1 MKNLKYILFILI
13 FLSNIILAQRPN
25 IVWITVEDISP
36 TLSVYGDSTAKTPN
50 IDRLASQSQIFTE
63 SFTTV
68 GVCSPS
74 RSSII
79 TGMYPVS
86 IGTHQ
91 MRTGKD
97 VFGWGSRNYDG
108 LSNAIDVNGDSIPL
122 HSVVTPQE
130 VRCFTEY
137 MRAGGYYCTNN
148 SKTDYQFAAP
158 VTAWDQ
164 NGDDAHWRNR
174 DKNQPFFSVFNFDV
188 THESKM
194 WLHRNKPLTVDP
206 KNVPLPP
213 YFPDTE
219 TVRNDVARNYSNI
232 ELLDSMVGDLIKELK
247 SDKLLDNTYIFFFS
261 DHGGPL
267 PRGKRSHYESG
278 LKVPMIIRNPY
289 DISSRYIDDPISFV
303 DLAPTMLSIAGIEIP
318 DHFQGRA
325 FMGDKKSTE
334 PREFIFGSGDR
345 FDETYDRVRSVI
357 SKDFVYVRNYH
368 KDRPAYKDV
377 LYRKNIDMTNEML
390 KLYNDNKLNADQKY
404 WYRQSK
410 TKEEFYVRS
419 KDPYS
424 LRNIID
430 DPGYTNEIKKH
441 RLALK
446 KWQKEIED
454 IGALPEKKH
463 LSYMWPEGIQ
473 PQTQKPKVVVKEG
486 LLNIESLTLGSS
498 SAYIISDL
506 DFQPG
511 LDDGWKLYH
520 RPVVVDKSYLYVIST
535 RLGFKDSDIVK
546 IKL

>member
-1 MKNLKYILFILI
+1 MKNLKYIFFILI

-148 SKTDYQFAAP
+148 SKTVYQFAAP

-289 DISSRYIDDPISFV
+289 DISSRYNDDPISFV

-318 DHFQGRA
+318 DYIQGRA
-325 FMGDKKSTE
+325 FMGDKKNPV
-334 PREFIFGSGDR
+334 PREYIFGSGDR

-520 RPVVVDKSYLYVIST
+520 QPVVVDKSYLYVIST

>member
-1 MKNLKYILFILI
+1 MKNLKYIFFILI

-194 WLHRNKPLTVDP
+194 WLHRNKTLTVDP

-289 DISSRYIDDPISFV
+289 DISSRYNDDPISFV

-318 DHFQGRA
+318 DYIQGRA
-325 FMGDKKSTE
+325 FMGDKKNPV
-334 PREFIFGSGDR
+334 PREYIFGSGDR

-486 LLNIESLTLGSS
+486 LLNIKSLTLGSS

-520 RPVVVDKSYLYVIST
+520 QPVVVDKSYLYVIST

>member
-137 MRAGGYYCTNN
+137 MRAEGYYCTNN

-289 DISSRYIDDPISFV
+289 DISSRYNDDPISFV

-318 DHFQGRA
+318 DYIQGRA
-325 FMGDKKSTE
+325 FMGDKKNPV
-334 PREFIFGSGDR
+334 PREYIFGSGDR

-520 RPVVVDKSYLYVIST
+520 QPVVVDKSYLYVIST

>member
-318 DHFQGRA
+318 DHIQGRA
-325 FMGDKKSTE
+325 FMGDKKNPV
-334 PREFIFGSGDR
+334 PREYIFGSGDR

-419 KDPYS
+419 TDPYS

-486 LLNIESLTLGSS
+486 LLNIKSLTLGSS

-520 RPVVVDKSYLYVIST
+520 QPVVVDKSYLYVIST

>member
-137 MRAGGYYCTNN
+137 MRAEGYYCTNN

-289 DISSRYIDDPISFV
+289 DISSRYNDDPISFV

-318 DHFQGRA
+318 DYIQGRA
-325 FMGDKKSTE
+325 FMGDKKNPV
-334 PREFIFGSGDR
+334 PREYIFGSGDR

-419 KDPYS
+419 TDPYS

-520 RPVVVDKSYLYVIST
+520 QPVVVDKSYLYVIST

>member
-247 SDKLLDNTYIFFFS
+247 SDNLLDNTYIFFFS

-289 DISSRYIDDPISFV
+289 DTSSRYIDDPISFV

-419 KDPYS
+419 TDPYS

-498 SAYIISDL
+498 SAYIISDF

-520 RPVVVDKSYLYVIST
+520 QPVVVDKSYLYVIST

>member
-289 DISSRYIDDPISFV
+289 DISSRYNDDPISFV

-318 DHFQGRA
+318 DYIQGRA
-325 FMGDKKSTE
+325 FMGDKKNPV
-334 PREFIFGSGDR
+334 PREYIFGSGDR

-454 IGALPEKKH
+454 VGALPEKKY

-520 RPVVVDKSYLYVIST
+520 QPVVVDKSYLYVIST

>member
-289 DISSRYIDDPISFV
+289 DISSRYNDDPISFV

-318 DHFQGRA
+318 DYIQGRA
-325 FMGDKKSTE
+325 FMGDKKNTV
-334 PREFIFGSGDR
+334 PREYIFGCGDR

-357 SKDFVYVRNYH
+357 SRDFVYVRNYH

-419 KDPYS
+419 TDPYS

-454 IGALPEKKH
+454 IGAYRKNI
-463 LSYMWPEGIQ
+463 YFMWPRNRL
-473 PQTQKPKVVVKEG
+473 KLRNLKLLSRKV
-486 LLNIESLTLGSS
+486 
-498 SAYIISDL
+498 Y
-506 DFQPG
+506 
-511 LDDGWKLYH
+511 
-520 RPVVVDKSYLYVIST
+520 
-535 RLGFKDSDIVK
+535 
-546 IKL
+546 

>member
-289 DISSRYIDDPISFV
+289 DISSRYNDDPISFV

-318 DHFQGRA
+318 DYIQGRA
-325 FMGDKKSTE
+325 FMGDKKNPV
-334 PREFIFGSGDR
+334 PREYIFGSGDR

-419 KDPYS
+419 TDPYS

-520 RPVVVDKSYLYVIST
+520 QPVVVDKSYLYVIST

>member
-289 DISSRYIDDPISFV
+289 DISSRYNDDPISFV
-303 DLAPTMLSIAGIEIP
+303 DLAPTMLSITGIEIP
-318 DHFQGRA
+318 DYIQGRA
-325 FMGDKKSTE
+325 FMGDKKNPV
-334 PREFIFGSGDR
+334 PREYIFGSGDR

-419 KDPYS
+419 TDPYS

-430 DPGYTNEIKKH
+430 DPEYTKEIKKH

-454 IGALPEKKH
+454 VGALPEKKY

-520 RPVVVDKSYLYVIST
+520 QPVVVDKSYLYVIST

>member
-13 FLSNIILAQRPN
+13 FISNIILAQRPN

-289 DISSRYIDDPISFV
+289 DISSRYNDDPISFV
-303 DLAPTMLSIAGIEIP
+303 DLAPTMLSITGIEIP
-318 DHFQGRA
+318 DYIQGRA
-325 FMGDKKSTE
+325 FMGDKKNPV
-334 PREFIFGSGDR
+334 PREYIFGSGDR

-419 KDPYS
+419 TDPYS

-473 PQTQKPKVVVKEG
+473 PQTQKPKVIVKEG

-520 RPVVVDKSYLYVIST
+520 QPVVVDKSYLYVIST
-535 RLGFKDSDIVK
+535 RLGFKDSDIDK

>member
-122 HSVVTPQE
+122 HSVVTPPE

-247 SDKLLDNTYIFFFS
+247 SDNLLDNTYIFFFS

-289 DISSRYIDDPISFV
+289 DTSSRYIDDPISFV

-325 FMGDKKSTE
+325 FMGDKKSTV

-419 KDPYS
+419 TDPYS

-520 RPVVVDKSYLYVIST
+520 QPVVVDKSYLYVIST

>member
-1 MKNLKYILFILI
+1 MKNLKYIFFILI

-108 LSNAIDVNGDSIPL
+108 ISNAIDVNGDSIPL

-247 SDKLLDNTYIFFFS
+247 SDNLLDNTYIFFFS

-289 DISSRYIDDPISFV
+289 DTSSRYIDDPISFV

-325 FMGDKKSTE
+325 FMGDKKSTV

-419 KDPYS
+419 TDPYS

>member
-1 MKNLKYILFILI
+1 
-13 FLSNIILAQRPN
+13 
-25 IVWITVEDISP
+25 
-36 TLSVYGDSTAKTPN
+36 
-50 IDRLASQSQIFTE
+50 
-63 SFTTV
+63 
-68 GVCSPS
+68 
-74 RSSII
+74 
-79 TGMYPVS
+79 
-86 IGTHQ
+86 
-91 MRTGKD
+91 
-97 VFGWGSRNYDG
+97 
-108 LSNAIDVNGDSIPL
+108 
-122 HSVVTPQE
+122 
-130 VRCFTEY
+130 
-137 MRAGGYYCTNN
+137 
-148 SKTDYQFAAP
+148 
-158 VTAWDQ
+158 
-164 NGDDAHWRNR
+164 
-174 DKNQPFFSVFNFDV
+174 
-188 THESKM
+188 
-194 WLHRNKPLTVDP
+194 
-206 KNVPLPP
+206 
-213 YFPDTE
+213 
-219 TVRNDVARNYSNI
+219 
-232 ELLDSMVGDLIKELK
+232 
-247 SDKLLDNTYIFFFS
+247 
-261 DHGGPL
+261 
-267 PRGKRSHYESG
+267 
-278 LKVPMIIRNPY
+278 MIIRNPY

-318 DHFQGRA
+318 DYIQGRA
-325 FMGDKKSTE
+325 FMGDKKNPV
-334 PREFIFGSGDR
+334 PREYIFGSGDR

-419 KDPYS
+419 TDPYS

-520 RPVVVDKSYLYVIST
+520 QPVVVDKSYLYVIST

>member
-50 IDRLASQSQIFTE
+50 VDRLASKSQIFTE

-247 SDKLLDNTYIFFFS
+247 SDNLLDNTYIFFFS

-289 DISSRYIDDPISFV
+289 DTSSRYIDDPISFV

-419 KDPYS
+419 TDPYS

-520 RPVVVDKSYLYVIST
+520 QPVVVDKSYLYVIST

>member
-174 DKNQPFFSVFNFDV
+174 DKNQSFFSVFNFDV

-247 SDKLLDNTYIFFFS
+247 SDNLLDNTYIFFFS

-289 DISSRYIDDPISFV
+289 DTSSRYIDDPISFV

-325 FMGDKKSTE
+325 FMGDKKSTV

-419 KDPYS
+419 TDPYS

>member
-1 MKNLKYILFILI
+1 MKNLKYIFFILI

-289 DISSRYIDDPISFV
+289 DISSRYNDDPISFV

-318 DHFQGRA
+318 DYIQGRA
-325 FMGDKKSTE
+325 FMGDKKNPV
-334 PREFIFGSGDR
+334 PREYIFGSGDR

-419 KDPYS
+419 TDPYS

-520 RPVVVDKSYLYVIST
+520 QPVVVDKSYLYVIST

>member
-289 DISSRYIDDPISFV
+289 DILSRYNDDPISFV

-318 DHFQGRA
+318 DYIQGRA
-325 FMGDKKSTE
+325 FMGDKKNPV
-334 PREFIFGSGDR
+334 PREYIFGSGDR

-419 KDPYS
+419 TDPYS

-498 SAYIISDL
+498 IAYIISDL

-520 RPVVVDKSYLYVIST
+520 QPVVVDKSYLYVIST

>member
-289 DISSRYIDDPISFV
+289 DISSRYNDDPISFV

-318 DHFQGRA
+318 DYIQGRA
-325 FMGDKKSTE
+325 FMGDKKNPV
-334 PREFIFGSGDR
+334 PREYIFGSGDR

-419 KDPYS
+419 TDPYS

-486 LLNIESLTLGSS
+486 LLYIKSLTLGSS

-520 RPVVVDKSYLYVIST
+520 QPVVVDKSYLYVIST

>member
-1 MKNLKYILFILI
+1 MKNLKYIFFILI

-289 DISSRYIDDPISFV
+289 DISSRYNDDPISFV
-303 DLAPTMLSIAGIEIP
+303 DLAPTMLSITGIEIP
-318 DHFQGRA
+318 DYIQGRA
-325 FMGDKKSTE
+325 FMGDKKNPV
-334 PREFIFGSGDR
+334 PREYIFGSGDR

-419 KDPYS
+419 TDPYS

-520 RPVVVDKSYLYVIST
+520 QPVVVDKSYLYVIST

>member
-1 MKNLKYILFILI
+1 MKNLKYIFFILI

-289 DISSRYIDDPISFV
+289 DISSRYNDDPISFV

-318 DHFQGRA
+318 DYIQGRA
-325 FMGDKKSTE
+325 FMGDKKNPV
-334 PREFIFGSGDR
+334 PREYIFGSGDR

-520 RPVVVDKSYLYVIST
+520 QPVVVDKSYLYVIST